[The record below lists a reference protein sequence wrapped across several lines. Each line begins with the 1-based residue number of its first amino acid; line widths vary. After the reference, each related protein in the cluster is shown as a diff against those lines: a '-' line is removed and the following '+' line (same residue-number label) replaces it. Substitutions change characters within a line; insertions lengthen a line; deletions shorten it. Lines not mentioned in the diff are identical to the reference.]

1 MKTKTCRKCSR
12 ELSVAEFGRHGRSA
26 DGLSSHCKPCKR
38 AHDNAAYADRS
49 TGRAQR
55 VGQTR
60 ANARMRNESIV
71 RQFRR
76 LMGCVECDSKDP
88 EQLTLQREDGR
99 RHVVSIS
106 RLAQHGY
113 SLSRIADEIEQS
125 VVICRRCDA
134 ASMPRAK
141 KTNAFSARS
150 CA

>member
-1 MKTKTCRKCSR
+1 MKSKTCRKCSR
-12 ELSVAEFGRHGRSA
+12 ELSVTEFGRCGRSA
-26 DGLSSHCKPCKR
+26 DGLSSHCKTCKR

-55 VGQTR
+55 VSEAR

-71 RQFRR
+71 RQYRR

-88 EQLTLQREDGR
+88 DQLTLQREDGR
-99 RHVVSIS
+99 RHLVSIS

-113 SLSRIADEIEQS
+113 GLTRIAEEIEKS

-134 ASMPRAK
+134 VSMPREK
-141 KTNAFSARS
+141 LTNAFSARS
-150 CA
+150 RP